1 MTKSPDAAATASD
14 QTLATTIRSRLG
26 SLTPTERRAAHVL
39 LSNYPFA
46 GLETVAQFASRAG
59 ISAPSILRFIARLG
73 FGAYADFQRHLK
85 DELEAQL
92 QSPLMKQAPEQANP
106 TPLSAFAAAVVANI
120 THSFEAMAPAE
131 FDAILAIITDT
142 KRRLHVVGGRLT
154 EAVALYT
161 VRHLR
166 VIRPDVT
173 LVEGQAATWRDQV
186 IDFGKR
192 DVLIVF
198 DIRRYQDDVILL
210 AQEATERG
218 ATIVLFTDQWL
229 SPIARFAR
237 HVISARTGVPSN
249 WDSNA
254 AILAIIEALMAA
266 ATKTL
271 WDLSKAR
278 MEALE
283 ILRKHSQRPG

>member
-1 MTKSPDAAATASD
+1 MTTKGDQATAASD
-14 QTLATTIRSRLG
+14 ETLAVLIRSRLG
-26 SLTPTERRAAHVL
+26 ALTPTERRAAHVL

-46 GLETVAQFASRAG
+46 GLETVAQFAARAG
-59 ISAPSILRFIARLG
+59 VSAPSILRFIARLG
-73 FGAYADFQRHLK
+73 FTAYADFQRHLK

-92 QSPLMKQAPEQANP
+92 QSPLMKQSPEPA
-106 TPLSAFAAAVVANI
+106 SASPMSGFAAAVLANVAQ
-120 THSFEAMAPAE
+120 TFESLAPAE
-131 FDAILAIITDT
+131 FDAILAILTDT

-154 EAVALYT
+154 EAVALYA

-166 VIRPDVT
+166 VIRPEVT

-198 DIRRYQDDVILL
+198 DIRRYQDDIILL

-237 HVISARTGVPSN
+237 HVIAARTAVPSN

-254 AILAIIEALMAA
+254 AILAVVEALMAG
-266 ATKTL
+266 ATKSL
-271 WDLSKAR
+271 WELSKAR

-283 ILRKHSQRPG
+283 MLRKGGPR

>member
-1 MTKSPDAAATASD
+1 MAKADQTTATTD
-14 QTLATTIRSRLG
+14 ETLATLIRGRLG
-26 SLTPTERRAAHVL
+26 DLTPTERRAAHVL

-46 GLETVAQFASRAG
+46 GLETVAQFAARAG
-59 ISAPSILRFIARLG
+59 VSAPSILRFIARLG
-73 FGAYADFQRHLK
+73 FTAYADFQRHLK
-85 DELEAQL
+85 NELEAQL
-92 QSPLMKQAPEQANP
+92 QSPLMKQAPDTASA
-106 TPLSAFAAAVVANI
+106 TPLSSFAAAVVTNVAQ
-120 THSFEAMAPAE
+120 TFESVAPAE
-131 FDAILAIITDT
+131 FEAILAILTDT

-154 EAVALYT
+154 EAVALYA

-166 VIRPDVT
+166 VIRPEVT

-198 DIRRYQDDVILL
+198 DIRRYQDDIVLL
-210 AQEATERG
+210 AQEANERG

-237 HVISARTGVPSN
+237 HVIAARTAVPSN

-254 AILAIIEALMAA
+254 AILAVLEALIAA
-266 ATKTL
+266 ATKSL

-283 ILRKHSQRPG
+283 MLRKGVPR

>member
-1 MTKSPDAAATASD
+1 MAKSVDQATLAGD
-14 QTLATTIRSRLG
+14 ETLATLIRSRLG
-26 SLTPTERRAAHVL
+26 TLTPTERRAAHVL

-46 GLETVAQFASRAG
+46 GLETVAQFAARAG
-59 ISAPSILRFIARLG
+59 VSAPSILRFIARLG

-85 DELEAQL
+85 EELEAQL
-92 QSPLMKQAPEQANP
+92 QSPLMKQALDQASS
-106 TPLSAFAAAVVANI
+106 TPLSAFAASVVANV
-120 THSFEAMAPAE
+120 TQTFESVAPDE
-131 FDAILAIITDT
+131 FDAILSILTDT

-166 VIRPDVT
+166 VIRPEVT

-192 DVLIVF
+192 DVLIAF

-210 AQEATERG
+210 AQEAAERG

-229 SPIARFAR
+229 SPIARIAR
-237 HVISARTGVPSN
+237 HVISARTAVPSN

-254 AILAIIEALMAA
+254 AILAVLEALIAA
-266 ATKTL
+266 ATKSL
-271 WDLSKAR
+271 WDVSKAR

-283 ILRKHSQRPG
+283 MLRKAAPR

>member
-1 MTKSPDAAATASD
+1 MIEIGDRAALASD
-14 QTLATTIRSRLG
+14 ETLATLIRIKLG
-26 SLTPTERRAAHVL
+26 DLTPTERRAAHVL

-59 ISAPSILRFIARLG
+59 VSAPSILRFIARLG

-85 DELEAQL
+85 EELEAQL
-92 QSPLMKQAPEQANP
+92 QSPLMKQSPEGTNS
-106 TPLSAFAAAVVANI
+106 TPLSAFAATVLANVAQ
-120 THSFEAMAPAE
+120 TFEAVAPTE
-131 FDAILAIITDT
+131 FEAILTILTDT

-166 VIRPDVT
+166 IIRPEVT

-192 DVLIVF
+192 DVLIAF
-198 DIRRYQDDVILL
+198 DIRRYQDDVVLL
-210 AQEATERG
+210 AQEAAERG

-229 SPIARFAR
+229 SPIARVAR
-237 HVISARTGVPSN
+237 HVISARTAVPSN

-254 AILAIIEALMAA
+254 AILAVVEALIAA
-266 ATKTL
+266 ATKSL
-271 WDLSKAR
+271 WELSRAR

-283 ILRKHSQRPG
+283 VLRKSPR